1 MKSSVLEDLETQEM
15 IDKLRAKGLGEL
27 VDTLLN
33 NEDKCY
39 TKRGRMNKSGTCRE
53 GGWKTKE
60 LEDMLQN
67 AREILKDEFEE

>member
-1 MKSSVLEDLETQEM
+1 MKSYVLEDLETQEL
-15 IDKLRAKGLGEL
+15 IDKLREGGLGKL
-27 VDTLLN
+27 VDTLIN

-60 LEDMLQN
+60 LEDMLN
-67 AREILKDEFEE
+67 DAREVLKDEFED

>member
-1 MKSSVLEDLETQEM
+1 MKSSILEDLEIQEL
-15 IDKLRAKGLGEL
+15 IYKLKKNGYEEL

-39 TKRGRMNKSGTCRE
+39 TKRGRMNKSGTCRQ

-60 LEDMLQN
+60 LEDMLRG
-67 AREILKDEFEE
+67 ARELLSDDFEN